1 MVGVVGRLTYQ
12 KNPQFTVE
20 IFAKV
25 KEKRPNAVL
34 MFVGQGELEEE
45 TRRMVQAKGLTDSV
59 LFLGLRT
66 DVPDLMQAMD
76 AFVLPSRFEGLGIVY
91 IEAQAAGLKTFATAE
106 VVPQE
111 ACVDESLFTYLPRE
125 ATAQQ
130 WADAVLA
137 ADTTQRENKLE
148 VIQCHG
154 YDIHQEAEKLRALYL
169 KGKAEGEK

>member
-1 MVGVVGRLTYQ
+1 
-12 KNPQFTVE
+12 
-20 IFAKV
+20 
-25 KEKRPNAVL
+25 
-34 MFVGQGELEEE
+34 MFVGQGELEEAI
-45 TRRMVQAKGLTDSV
+45 RRLVQTKGLTDSV

-130 WADAVLA
+130 WADAMLA

-148 VIQCHG
+148 VIQSHG

>member
-1 MVGVVGRLTYQ
+1 MT
-12 KNPQFTVE
+12 K
-20 IFAKV
+20 I
-25 KEKRPNAVL
+25 
-34 MFVGQGELEEE
+34 
-45 TRRMVQAKGLTDSV
+45 QAKAQALGV
-59 LFLGLRT
+59 AEHVRFLGIRS
-66 DVPDLMQAMD
+66 DVADLMQAMD

-130 WADAVLA
+130 WADAMLA

-148 VIQCHG
+148 VIQSHG